1 MFKMKE
7 IKNNQNLKISK
18 LYLYLENRKIRIK
31 LIKISAI
38 PSIQKGLCKII
49 QGKRCGPN
57 QLRK

>member
-38 PSIQKGLCKII
+38 PSIQKGLCNII
-49 QGKRCGPN
+49 QGKTIWS
-57 QLRK
+57 